1 MPTTP
6 IFTCDFSQSGALF
19 PHFWERL
26 IGSGH
31 APLALRADWQQ
42 QLARCQRELGIQ
54 SVRFHGLLSSPMDT
68 ILCRDNQT
76 QYSFFNLDQICD
88 FLLSIGM
95 KPWLELSFMPATLA
109 SGSETVMHYA
119 SNVTPP
125 KDFTLWSDLISTL
138 ARHLVARYGL
148 EEVRR
153 WHFEVWN
160 EPNMDGF
167 WSGTQDEY
175 FDLYRHTVT
184 ALKNVDAKLQ
194 VGGPATA
201 QNAWLGEFIE
211 FCAREKL
218 PCDFVST
225 HHYPTDALGKP
236 GDDTVAQLAA
246 GHRGILREQAA
257 TARAQVGDKL
267 LFYTEWNSSSNP
279 RDDLHDRPYAAAFDL
294 KTVLGM
300 QGVVDIYSLWTFSDI
315 FVENQMPE
323 RAFQGGF
330 GLLTMHG
337 IAKPAYRAFQLLH
350 RLGDEQLKISGEHNT
365 VNAWCVRDESARR
378 ATILLCNHALPRH
391 EIARETVQLTL
402 RNLTAPRCI
411 IIERID
417 DEHTNARAL
426 WEKLGSPAY
435 PTPRQ
440 HEWLEVASQ
449 MVPEALAFEFK
460 NGEVA
465 LSVEVPPHGIAAITL
480 EFGDEAELKSVYCD

>member
-1 MPTTP
+1 MPNSAT
-6 IFTCDFSQSGALF
+6 FSCDFSHQSTPFL
-19 PHFWERL
+19 HFWERI

-31 APLALRADWQQ
+31 APLALRADWQSQ
-42 QLARCQRELGIQ
+42 IERCHRELGMQ

-68 ILCRDNQT
+68 ILCRGNQT
-76 QYSFFNLDQICD
+76 QYSFFNLDQIFD

-95 KPWLELSFMPATLA
+95 TPWLELSFMPATLA
-109 SGSETVMHYA
+109 SGGKTVMHYA

-125 KDFTLWSDLISTL
+125 KDFAAWDDLITTL

-160 EPNMDGF
+160 EPNIKSF
-167 WSGTQDEY
+167 WSGTQSDY
-175 FDLYRHTVT
+175 FELYRHTVT
-184 ALKNVDAKLQ
+184 ALKNVDSELK

-201 QNAWLGEFIE
+201 KNAWLVEFAE

-218 PCDFVST
+218 PYDFVST

-236 GDDTVAQLAA
+236 GDDTVTQLAA
-246 GHRGILREQAA
+246 GQRGLLREQAQ
-257 TARAQVGDKL
+257 TARTQVGAKQ

-294 KTVLGM
+294 KTVMEM
-300 QGVVDIYSLWTFSDI
+300 QDIVDAYSLWTFSDI

-330 GLLTMHG
+330 GLLTMHN

-350 RLGDEQLKISGEHNT
+350 HLGDEQLPMNGEHAT
-365 VNAWCVRDESARR
+365 VDAWCVRDKSGQR

-391 EIARETVQLTL
+391 EIASENVQLTL
-402 RNLTAPRCI
+402 HNFPKPRCAV
-411 IIERID
+411 IERID
-417 DEHTNARAL
+417 DNHANARGL

-435 PTPRQ
+435 PSERE
-440 HEWLEVASQ
+440 HEWLQAASQ
-449 MVPEALAFEFK
+449 MVPQALDFEFE
-460 NGEVA
+460 NGEVNF
-465 LSVEVPPHGIAAITL
+465 SVEVPPHGIAAVSL
-480 EFGDEAELKSVYCD
+480 EFGDDDELQSVHCD